1 MLAHIILFTLVN
13 HKMEYNLNLYNITE
27 VQNLIATLFNV
38 KLGMWTAEDYAKEL
52 MLRISDTSKYY
63 LELHT

>member
-1 MLAHIILFTLVN
+1 
-13 HKMEYNLNLYNITE
+13 MEYNLNLYNITE